1 MLIYTLQF
9 PQITL
14 KDRSSFL
21 DFTQKNIIE
30 LALKNQT
37 EFLENELTAE
47 YFHKDKKS
55 TDFKPIRI
63 HTLQK
68 DGLLTLRAYGEKAVE
83 SLRFWL
89 ILFMDEFP
97 NYCEH
102 LIENLEH
109 WELKS
114 SEKPLYYQSYN
125 WIPFNNCTEK
135 NGCFYDKDQ
144 AEKQIETALQSRI
157 TGNLRTFLQNIGVDN
172 SKLET
177 SIILNNYPNK
187 TKKKMALKTKIKGN
201 RKSIY
206 KNSFNVKVKTNI
218 ILPLYFSLGQN
229 VGYGNGVFTRIM

>member
-9 PQITL
+9 PQILL
-14 KDRSSFL
+14 KNRLDFL

-30 LALKNQT
+30 LALKNQAD
-37 EFLENELTAE
+37 FLANGLTAE
-47 YFHKDKKS
+47 YFHKDKNTKEF
-55 TDFKPIRI
+55 TPIRI

-68 DGLLTLRAYGEKAVE
+68 DGLLTLRAYGDEAVE

-89 ILFMDEFP
+89 TIFMDEHP

-109 WELKS
+109 WELKT

-125 WIPFNNCTEK
+125 WIPFNNCAEK

-144 AEKQIETALQSRI
+144 TEKQIETALQSRI
-157 TGNLRTFLQNIGVDN
+157 TGNLRTFLQNIGIDN
-172 SKLET
+172 SQIET
-177 SIILNNYPNK
+177 SIVLNNYPEKAN
-187 TKKKMALKTKIKGN
+187 TTIALKTKVAGSK
-201 RKSIY
+201 KPIY
-206 KNSFNVKVKTNI
+206 KSSFNVKIKTNI